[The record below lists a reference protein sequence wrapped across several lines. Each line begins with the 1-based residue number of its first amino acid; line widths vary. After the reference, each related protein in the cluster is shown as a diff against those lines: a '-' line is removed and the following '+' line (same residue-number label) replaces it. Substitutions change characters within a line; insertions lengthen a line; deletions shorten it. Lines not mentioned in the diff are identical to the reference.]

1 MVSEPIHIS
10 PRPSLTL
17 VLGGARSGKSAY
29 AEGLIEA
36 AGGGIYLA
44 TAEALDAEMRE
55 RVQDHRS
62 RRGNLWRTVEEPL
75 DLSGALRANGDNPIL
90 VDCLTLWLSNI
101 MAAGGDIE
109 YELTLLI
116 STVSECRAPVVVV
129 SNEVGLGIV
138 PDNGLARAFRDHA
151 GRMNQQLAAVA
162 DRVVFVA
169 AGLPLVMKG

>member
-1 MVSEPIHIS
+1 MGLL
-10 PRPSLTL
+10 PSLTL

-29 AEGLIEA
+29 AESFIEA
-36 AGGGIYLA
+36 AGGGVYLA
-44 TAEALDAEMRE
+44 TAEALDAEMQD
-55 RVQDHRS
+55 RVQIHKR
-62 RRGNLWRTVEEPL
+62 RRGDQWRTVEEPL
-75 DLSGALRANGDNPIL
+75 DLSGALRTNGDSPIL

-101 MAAGGDIE
+101 MAADRDIE
-109 YELTLLI
+109 YETKALI
-116 STVSECRAPVVVV
+116 STVSECKAPVVMV

-138 PDNGLARAFRDHA
+138 PDNAFARSFRDQA